1 MTQDPAVLIQQ
12 IPGPFGN
19 REAAYIS
26 RALDDVAG
34 LLDRQEGSHD
44 PGRTAEILRWVGEEA
59 QQFTDAP
66 VQIYVPILVEHIV
79 RDRLNATSALN

>member
-1 MTQDPAVLIQQ
+1 MTQDHGVLNPQ
-12 IPGPFGN
+12 IPAPFID
-19 REAAYIS
+19 REAASIS
-26 RALDDVAG
+26 KALDEVAG

-44 PGRTAEILRWVGEEA
+44 AVRTAEILRWVGEVA

-79 RDRLNATSALN
+79 RDRLNATSSLN